1 MAKKQEI
8 LQELATWVAE
18 TVDIAKIIAT
28 HNKGLPQEDPAY
40 VVPIDNKS
48 ASIKQKNTTIWCK
61 SGCESKHK
69 KRCCDGKNL
78 GKDEC

>member
-48 ASIKQKNTTIWCK
+48 ASIKQKTRVPLIP
-61 SGCESKHK
+61 
-69 KRCCDGKNL
+69 
-78 GKDEC
+78 KDSTGPDTVP